1 MIRRAFHL
9 RVVFLDT
16 LASTMTQTDLTPEQ
30 IVMLCICDYASQV
43 RGKGFPLTELP
54 IRQRQGMGLAPT
66 NLMINALGQTPA
78 TPWGALG
85 ELLMMP
91 DAGTK
96 LEIPGDD
103 HHPDAYLL
111 LADLVQLDGTPWP
124 NCPRHLLRRAIAA
137 LRDEFGLQVK
147 AAFEHEFHFSGVD
160 ERVGDAYLA
169 ESVDSAGNFPATL
182 LATMRH
188 NGISPESFL
197 PEFGPRQFEVTQ
209 AAALGMTAADQAV
222 QVRELVR
229 RLARRA
235 GGRASFAPLIAPGE
249 VGNGVHVHFSLV
261 DINDE
266 PISYDPANQHG
277 ISSRAGAF
285 LAGVLRDIPD
295 FVALT
300 AASGIS
306 YDRLQ
311 PDRWSATYN
320 NLGRLDREASVR
332 LCEAPTIKD
341 VDPTTATNFE
351 YRAADVSGNP
361 YLVLGALVWSG
372 VQGLRDEL
380 SAPIVT
386 TESPEQMSAARRQ
399 ELGLV
404 HLPGSLSE
412 ALDRL
417 AGSARLREWLGSEFI
432 DSYDMTKRGEL
443 GLLAELDEA
452 ERVARY
458 VAGY

>member
-1 MIRRAFHL
+1 MP
-9 RVVFLDT
+9 
-16 LASTMTQTDLTPEQ
+16 QTDLTPEQ
-30 IVMLCICDYASQV
+30 IVMLCVCDYASQV
-43 RGKGFPLTELP
+43 RGKGFPLSELP
-54 IRQRQGMGLAPT
+54 ARKQHGMGLAPT

-85 ELLMMP
+85 ELLMIP
-91 DAGTK
+91 DERTH
-96 LEIPGDD
+96 LLIPGDET
-103 HHPDAYLL
+103 HPDAQLL
-111 LADLVQLDGTPWP
+111 LADLMELDGTPWL
-124 NCPRHLLRRAIAA
+124 NCPRHLLRQAVAA
-137 LRDEFGLQVK
+137 LRDEFGLQIR
-147 AAFEHEFHFSGVD
+147 AAFEHEFHYTGAE
-160 ERVGDAYLA
+160 ERLGDAYLA
-169 ESVDSAGNFPATL
+169 ESVDSAGPFPGTL
-182 LATMRH
+182 LAAMRL

-229 RLARRA
+229 RLARHA
-235 GGRASFAPLIAPGE
+235 GGKASFAPLMAPGE

-261 DINDE
+261 DLNGE
-266 PISYDPANQHG
+266 PVSFDSSKLHG
-277 ISSRAGAF
+277 ISARAGAF
-285 LAGVLRDIPD
+285 LAGILRDIPD

-320 NLGRLDREASVR
+320 NLGRLDREAAIR
-332 LCEAPTIKD
+332 LCAAPSVGD
-341 VDPTTATNFE
+341 VDPATATNFE

-380 SAPIVT
+380 STPAVT
-386 TESPEQMSAARRQ
+386 TRSPEGMSAEERK
-399 ELGLV
+399 ELNLV
-404 HLPGSLSE
+404 HLPMSLAK
-412 ALDRL
+412 ALNQLEHSPRM
-417 AGSARLREWLGSEFI
+417 RQWLGSEFI
-432 DSYDMTKRGEL
+432 EAYGMTKRGEL
-443 GLLAELDEA
+443 ELLANLDDS

-458 VAGY
+458 VACY